1 MTAIKQVSICSTAHM
16 KSLGGYLD
24 KSNERHEVLD
34 MDSQH
39 LNDPANWEREF
50 DRTREA
56 HGHNVAGKAGAKCT
70 YCYHQIIGFNPSE
83 CDLNGG
89 KLSPDDCMRFAREW
103 VERYYPDSEACWA
116 LHKEHCAADGTDR
129 YAVHLAINRTLLDGS
144 GKRLDEGRAS
154 RQKALHASRM
164 RDMDRRWG
172 LAQMEKGAR
181 NSAHHARQQSRG
193 EQRAREAG
201 LARSPRFETDLDH
214 VRRVVR
220 ESVREVAKGDEPNKM
235 RALNG
240 ALEKRGVHMRLS
252 RDESLKSRDVVF
264 EYRPTYERRGKGGE
278 RVRKASISGR
288 KLGRGY
294 SLTGIQRGLGI
305 AGKWLAMEAV
315 RAAEESMDDGR
326 DGGMF

>member
-1 MTAIKQVSICSTAHM
+1 MTAIKQVSICSAAHM

-24 KSNERHEVLD
+24 KSNARHEVLD
-34 MDSQH
+34 MDSRH

-50 DRTREA
+50 DRSRDA
-56 HGHNVAGKAGAKCT
+56 YDMNRPGRAGAKCT
-70 YCYHQIIGFNPSE
+70 YCYHQVIAFNPSE

-89 KLSPDDCMRFAREW
+89 RLSPHDCMAFAREW
-103 VERYYPDSEACWA
+103 VERYYPNQEAVWA
-116 LHKEHCAADGTDR
+116 LHREHCAADGTDR
-129 YAVHLAINRTLLDGS
+129 YAVHVAINRPDLET

-214 VRRVVR
+214 VRRVVC

-235 RALNG
+235 RALNE

-252 RDESLKSRDVVF
+252 SDESLKSRDVVF

-305 AGKWLAMEAV
+305 AGRLAMEAARV
-315 RAAEESMDDGR
+315 ADRAMDDGQSNE
-326 DGGMF
+326 M

>member
-1 MTAIKQVSICSTAHM
+1 MTAVKQIAITSTNHL
-16 KSLGGYLD
+16 KSLRGYLD
-24 KSNERHEVLD
+24 RSNERHEVAD

-56 HGHNVAGKAGAKCT
+56 YGHNRAGKAGAKCT
-70 YCYHQIIGFNPSE
+70 YCYHQIIAFNPSE

-89 KLSPDDCMRFAREW
+89 RLTAQDCMGFAREW
-103 VERYYPDSEACWA
+103 VERYYPNQEAVWA
-116 LHKEHCAADGTDR
+116 LHREHCAADGTDR
-129 YAVHLAINRTLLDGS
+129 WAVHVAINRTDLET

-154 RQKALHASRM
+154 RQKVLHASRM
-164 RDMDRRWG
+164 RGMDERWG

-193 EQRAREAG
+193 ERRAREAG

-220 ESVREVAKGDEPNKM
+220 ESVQEVARGGETNKM
-235 RALNG
+235 RALNES
-240 ALEKRGVHMRLS
+240 LERRGVHMRLS
-252 RDESLKSRDVVF
+252 RDKTLKSRDLVF
-264 EYRPTYERRGKGGE
+264 EYRPTGTGAGKGPK
-278 RVRKASISGR
+278 RPRKASISGR

-305 AGKWLAMEAV
+305 AGRWLAIETARAV
-315 RAAEESMDDGR
+315 DESMGSDDDGLA
-326 DGGMF
+326 

>member
-1 MTAIKQVSICSTAHM
+1 MTAVKQIAITSANHL
-16 KSLGGYLD
+16 KSLRGYLD
-24 KSNERHEVLD
+24 RSNERHEVAD

-56 HGHNVAGKAGAKCT
+56 YGHNRAGKAGAKCT
-70 YCYHQIIGFNPSE
+70 YCYHQIIAFNPSE

-89 KLSPDDCMRFAREW
+89 RLTAQDCMGFAREW
-103 VERYYPDSEACWA
+103 VERYYPNQEAVWA
-116 LHKEHCAADGTDR
+116 LHREHCAADGTDR
-129 YAVHLAINRTLLDGS
+129 WAVHVAINRTDLET

-154 RQKALHASRM
+154 RQKVLHASRM
-164 RDMDRRWG
+164 RGMDERWG

-193 EQRAREAG
+193 ERRAREAG

-220 ESVREVAKGDEPNKM
+220 ESVQEVARGGETNKM
-235 RALNG
+235 RALNES
-240 ALEKRGVHMRLS
+240 LERKGVHMRLS
-252 RDESLKSRDVVF
+252 RDKTLKSRDLVF
-264 EYRPTYERRGKGGE
+264 EYRPTGTGAGKGPK
-278 RVRKASISGR
+278 RPRKASISGR

-305 AGKWLAMEAV
+305 AGRWLAIETARAV
-315 RAAEESMDDGR
+315 DESMGSDDDGLV
-326 DGGMF
+326 

>member
-1 MTAIKQVSICSTAHM
+1 MTAVKQIAITSTNHL
-16 KSLGGYLD
+16 KSLRGYLD
-24 KSNERHEVLD
+24 RSNERHEVAD

-56 HGHNVAGKAGAKCT
+56 YGHNRAGKAGAKCT
-70 YCYHQIIGFNPSE
+70 YCYHQIIAFNPSE

-89 KLSPDDCMRFAREW
+89 RLTAQDCMGFAREW
-103 VERYYPDSEACWA
+103 VERYYPNQEAVWA
-116 LHKEHCAADGTDR
+116 LHREHCAADGTDR
-129 YAVHLAINRTLLDGS
+129 WAVHVAINRTDLET

-154 RQKALHASRM
+154 RQKVLHASRM
-164 RDMDRRWG
+164 RGMDERWG

-193 EQRAREAG
+193 ERRAREAG

-214 VRRVVR
+214 VRRVAR
-220 ESVREVAKGDEPNKM
+220 ESVQEVARGGETNKM
-235 RALNG
+235 RALNES
-240 ALEKRGVHMRLS
+240 LERRGVHMRLS
-252 RDESLKSRDVVF
+252 RDKTLKSRDLVF
-264 EYRPTYERRGKGGE
+264 EYRPTGTGAGKGPK
-278 RVRKASISGR
+278 RPRKASISGR

-305 AGKWLAMEAV
+305 AGRWLAIETARAV
-315 RAAEESMDDGR
+315 DESMGSDDDGLA
-326 DGGMF
+326 

>member
-1 MTAIKQVSICSTAHM
+1 MTAVKQIAITSANHL
-16 KSLGGYLD
+16 KSLRGYLD
-24 KSNERHEVLD
+24 RSNERHEVAD

-56 HGHNVAGKAGAKCT
+56 YGHNRAGKAGAKCT
-70 YCYHQIIGFNPSE
+70 YCYHQIIAFNPSE

-89 KLSPDDCMRFAREW
+89 RLTAQDCMGFAREW
-103 VERYYPDSEACWA
+103 VERYYPNQEAVWA
-116 LHKEHCAADGTDR
+116 LHREHCAADGTDR
-129 YAVHLAINRTLLDGS
+129 WAVHVAINRTDLET

-154 RQKALHASRM
+154 RQKVLHASRM
-164 RDMDRRWG
+164 RGMDERWG
-172 LAQMEKGAR
+172 LAQMEKGTR

-193 EQRAREAG
+193 ERRAREAG

-220 ESVREVAKGDEPNKM
+220 ESVQEVARGGETNKM
-235 RALNG
+235 RALNES
-240 ALEKRGVHMRLS
+240 LERRGVHMRLS
-252 RDESLKSRDVVF
+252 RDKTLKSRDLVF
-264 EYRPTYERRGKGGE
+264 EYRPTGTGAGKGPK
-278 RVRKASISGR
+278 RPRKASISGR

-305 AGKWLAMEAV
+305 AGRWLAIETARAV
-315 RAAEESMDDGR
+315 DESMGSDDDGLA
-326 DGGMF
+326 

>member
-1 MTAIKQVSICSTAHM
+1 MTAVKQIAITSANHL
-16 KSLGGYLD
+16 KSLRGYLD
-24 KSNERHEVLD
+24 RSNERHEVAD

-56 HGHNVAGKAGAKCT
+56 YGHNRAGKAGAKCT
-70 YCYHQIIGFNPSE
+70 YCYHQIIAFNPSE

-89 KLSPDDCMRFAREW
+89 RLTAQDCMGFAREW
-103 VERYYPDSEACWA
+103 VERYYPNQEAVWA
-116 LHKEHCAADGTDR
+116 LHREHCAADGTDR
-129 YAVHLAINRTLLDGS
+129 WAVHVAINRTDLET

-154 RQKALHASRM
+154 RQKVLHASRM
-164 RDMDRRWG
+164 RGMDERWG

-193 EQRAREAG
+193 ERRAREAG

-220 ESVREVAKGDEPNKM
+220 ESVQEVARGGETNKM
-235 RALNG
+235 RALNES
-240 ALEKRGVHMRLS
+240 LERKGVHMRLS
-252 RDESLKSRDVVF
+252 RDKTLKSRDLVF
-264 EYRPTYERRGKGGE
+264 EYRPTGTGAGKGPK
-278 RVRKASISGR
+278 RPRKASISGR
-288 KLGRGY
+288 KIGRGY

-305 AGKWLAMEAV
+305 AGRWLAIETARAV
-315 RAAEESMDDGR
+315 DESMGSDDDGLV
-326 DGGMF
+326 